1 MARGMASAAA
11 SCIPAFMDL
20 AAYLERIG
28 HAGPVAPTHD
38 SLAAIMRAH
47 VVSIPF
53 ENLDVQLGRP
63 INGDLDEIFA
73 KLVERRRGGWCYEQN
88 GLLGWA
94 LETIG
99 FAVTRV
105 AGGVMRADAGDAALG
120 NHLALVV
127 TLSEPWL
134 VDAGFGGSLA
144 EPIALAPAAHRHA
157 PYDLSLAK
165 IDDDYW
171 RYEEWIRGRPFSFD
185 FRFEPADPALLARQ
199 QARLQTDPDSP
210 FVLNLVAQ
218 RRAGDSH
225 ASLRGR
231 VLTLSRGDSY
241 EEFLVEDAETLV
253 DTLRTRFDLDI
264 PEIAARWPQICE
276 RHETL
281 FG

>member
-1 MARGMASAAA
+1 ME
-11 SCIPAFMDL
+11 L

-28 HAGPVAPTHD
+28 HAGPVAPTQGT
-38 SLAAIMRAH
+38 LAAIMRAH
-47 VVSIPF
+47 VASIPF

-63 INGDLDEIFA
+63 IDGDVAEIFA
-73 KLVERRRGGWCYEQN
+73 KLVDRRRGGWCYEQN

-99 FAVTRV
+99 FRVTRV
-105 AGGVMRADAGDAALG
+105 AGGVMRVASGDAALG

-127 TLSEPWL
+127 TLDQPWL

-144 EPIALAPAAHRHA
+144 EPIALAPGSHRHA
-157 PYDLSLAK
+157 PYDLSLAR
-165 IDDDYW
+165 IEDDYW

-185 FRFEPADPALLARQ
+185 FRFAPADPAVLARQ
-199 QARLQTDPDSP
+199 QASLQTDPDSP

-231 VLTLSRGDSY
+231 VLTLSRGDAY
-241 EEFLVEDAETLV
+241 EEFLIEDAETLV
-253 DTLRTRFDLDI
+253 DELRTRFDLDV
-264 PEIAARWPQICE
+264 PEIAARWAQICE
-276 RHETL
+276 RHEAL

>member
-1 MARGMASAAA
+1 
-11 SCIPAFMDL
+11 
-20 AAYLERIG
+20 
-28 HAGPVAPTHD
+28 
-38 SLAAIMRAH
+38 MRAH
-47 VVSIPF
+47 VASIPF

-63 INGDLDEIFA
+63 ITGDLDEIFA

-105 AGGVMRADAGDAALG
+105 AGGVMRIASGDSVLG

-127 TLSEPWL
+127 GLDEPWL

-144 EPIALAPAAHRHA
+144 EPIALAPAEHRHA
-157 PYDLSLAK
+157 PYDLSLAR
-165 IDDDYW
+165 IEDDYW

-185 FRFEPADPALLARQ
+185 FRFAPADPALLARQ
-199 QARLQTDPDSP
+199 QASLQTDPTSP

-218 RRAGDSH
+218 RRTGDGH

-253 DTLRTRFDLDI
+253 ETLRTRFGLDV
-264 PEIAARWPQICE
+264 PEIAARWPANP
-276 RHETL
+276 RTARGAVRLGGRSADRRSAPLSLSDHVL
-281 FG
+281 VSSPFP

>member
-1 MARGMASAAA
+1 ME
-11 SCIPAFMDL
+11 L
-20 AAYLERIG
+20 AAYLARIG

-38 SLAAIMRAH
+38 ALAAIMRAH
-47 VVSIPF
+47 VESIPF

-63 INGDLDEIFA
+63 TAGDLPAIFA

-99 FAVTRV
+99 FTVTRV
-105 AGGVMRADAGDAALG
+105 AGGVMRAAAGDSVLG

-127 TLSEPWL
+127 TLDEPWL

-157 PYDLSLAK
+157 PYDLSLAR
-165 IDDDYW
+165 IEDDYW

-185 FRFEPADPALLARQ
+185 FRFAPADPALLARQ
-199 QARLQTDPDSP
+199 QASLQTDPQSP

-231 VLTLSRGDSY
+231 VLTLSRGESY
-241 EEFLVEDAETLV
+241 EEFLVEDAETLIE
-253 DTLRTRFDLDI
+253 TLSTRFGLDV
-264 PEIAARWPQICE
+264 PEIAAAWPAICA
-276 RHETL
+276 RHEAL

>member
-1 MARGMASAAA
+1 
-11 SCIPAFMDL
+11 MDL
-20 AAYLERIG
+20 SAYLERIG
-28 HAGPVAPTHD
+28 HAGPVAPTYD

-47 VVSIPF
+47 VAAIPF

-63 INGDLDEIFA
+63 IAGDLPAIFA
-73 KLVERRRGGWCYEQN
+73 KLVGRRRGGWCYEQN

-99 FAVTRV
+99 FEVVRV
-105 AGGVMRADAGDAALG
+105 AGGVMRVVSGDNVLG

-127 TLSEPWL
+127 LLDRPWL

-157 PYDLSLAK
+157 PYELSLAR
-165 IDDDYW
+165 IEDDYW

-185 FRFEPADPALLARQ
+185 FRFAPADPALLARQ

-218 RRAGDSH
+218 RRSGDSH

-231 VLTLSRGDSY
+231 VLSLSRGESY
-241 EEFLVEDAETLV
+241 EDFLIEDAETLV
-253 DTLRTRFDLDI
+253 DTLRTRFALDV
-264 PEIAARWPQICE
+264 PEIAALWPRICD
-276 RHETL
+276 RHEAL

>member
-1 MARGMASAAA
+1 
-11 SCIPAFMDL
+11 MDL
-20 AAYLERIG
+20 SAYLDRIG
-28 HAGPVAPTHD
+28 HSGPVAPTGAA
-38 SLAAIMRAH
+38 LAAIMRAH
-47 VVSIPF
+47 VASIPF

-63 INGDLDEIFA
+63 ITGELEAIFA

-99 FAVTRV
+99 FKVVRV
-105 AGGVMRADAGDAALG
+105 AGGVMRASAGDSALG

-127 TLSEPWL
+127 LLDRPWL

-157 PYDLSLAK
+157 PYDLGLAR
-165 IDDDYW
+165 IEDDYW

-185 FRFEPADPALLARQ
+185 FRFAPADPALLARQ
-199 QARLQTDPDSP
+199 QASLQSDPESP

-218 RRAGDSH
+218 RRTGDSH

-231 VLTLSRGDSY
+231 VLTLSQGDGY

-253 DTLRTRFDLDI
+253 ETLRTRFALDV
-264 PEIAARWPQICE
+264 PEIAARWPAICE
-276 RHETL
+276 RHEAL

>member
-1 MARGMASAAA
+1 
-11 SCIPAFMDL
+11 MDL

-28 HAGPVAPTHD
+28 HAGPVAPTHAT
-38 SLAAIMRAH
+38 LAAIMRAH
-47 VVSIPF
+47 VASIAF

-63 INGDLDEIFA
+63 ITGDLDEIFA
-73 KLVERRRGGWCYEQN
+73 KLVGRRRGGWCYEQN

-94 LETIG
+94 LEAIG
-99 FAVTRV
+99 FEVTRV
-105 AGGVMRADAGDAALG
+105 AGGVMRADAGDAVLG

-127 TLSEPWL
+127 TLDEPWL

-144 EPIALAPAAHRHA
+144 EPIALAPATHRHA
-157 PYDLSLAK
+157 PYELSLAR

-199 QARLQTDPDSP
+199 RASLQSDPDSP

-231 VLTLSRGDSY
+231 VLTLSRGDAY
-241 EEFLVEDAETLV
+241 EEFLVEDSETLV
-253 DTLRTRFDLDI
+253 ETLRTRFALNV
-264 PEIAARWPQICE
+264 PEIAGRWPQICE
-276 RHETL
+276 RHEAL

>member
-1 MARGMASAAA
+1 
-11 SCIPAFMDL
+11 MDL
-20 AAYLERIG
+20 AAYLARIG
-28 HAGPVAPTHD
+28 HAGPVAPD
-38 SLAAIMRAH
+38 SDTLAAIMRAH
-47 VVSIPF
+47 AASIPF

-63 INGDLDEIFA
+63 ISGDLSEIFA

-94 LETIG
+94 LEAIG
-99 FAVTRV
+99 FEVMRV
-105 AGGVMRADAGDAALG
+105 AGGVMRVASGDIVLG

-127 TLSEPWL
+127 TLDRPWL

-144 EPIALAPAAHRHA
+144 EPIALAPARHRHA
-157 PYDLSLAK
+157 PWDLSLAQ
-165 IDDDYW
+165 IDDGYW

-185 FRFEPADPALLARQ
+185 FRADPADPALLARQ

-231 VLTLSRGDSY
+231 VLTLSRADRH
-241 EEFLVEDAETLV
+241 EEFLIEDARTLV
-253 DTLRTRFDLDI
+253 DTLLTRFGLDV
-264 PEIAARWPQICE
+264 PAAATLWPAICE
-276 RHETL
+276 RHEAL

>member
-1 MARGMASAAA
+1 VKLAS
-11 SCIPAFMDL
+11 
-20 AAYLERIG
+20 YLERVG
-28 HAGPVAPTHD
+28 FEGTPRVDRETLCRLHRNH
-38 SLAAIMRAH
+38 LEAIPYEA
-47 VVSIPF
+47 
-53 ENLDVQLGRP
+53 LDVQLGRP
-63 INGDLDEIFA
+63 VSLELPRIYE
-73 KLVERRRGGWCYEQN
+73 KLVDRRRGGWCYEQN

-99 FAVTRV
+99 FTVTRV
-105 AGGVMRADAGDAALG
+105 AGGVMRIASGDAALG

-127 TLSEPWL
+127 TLDEPWL

-157 PYDLSLAK
+157 PYDLSLARTE
-165 IDDDYW
+165 DDYW

-185 FRFEPADPALLARQ
+185 FRLAPADPALLARQ
-199 QARLQTDPDSP
+199 QASLQTDPQSP

-231 VLTLSRGDSY
+231 VLTLSRGDTY
-241 EEFLVEDAETLV
+241 KEFLVEDAETL
-253 DTLRTRFDLDI
+253 RTRFDLDV
-264 PEIAARWPQICE
+264 PEIAGRWPQICE
-276 RHETL
+276 RHEAL

>member
-1 MARGMASAAA
+1 LYRG
-11 SCIPAFMDL
+11 FMDL

-28 HAGPVAPTHD
+28 HSGPVAPTREC
-38 SLAAIMRAH
+38 LAAVMRAH
-47 VVSIPF
+47 VASIPF

-63 INGDLDEIFA
+63 TAGDLPAIFA
-73 KLVERRRGGWCYEQN
+73 KLVGRRRGGWCYEQN

-99 FAVTRV
+99 FEVTRV
-105 AGGVMRADAGDAALG
+105 AGGVMRASAGDIVLG

-127 TLSEPWL
+127 SLAEPWL

-144 EPIALAPAAHRHA
+144 EPIALAPAAHRHP

-165 IDDDYW
+165 IEDDYW
-171 RYEEWIRGRPFSFD
+171 RYEEWTRGRPFSFD
-185 FRFEPADPALLARQ
+185 FRFEAADPALLARQ
-199 QARLQTDPDSP
+199 QASLQTDPDSP

-231 VLTLSRGDSY
+231 VLTLSRGDAY

-253 DTLRTRFDLDI
+253 DTLRTRFTLEV

-276 RHETL
+276 RHEAL